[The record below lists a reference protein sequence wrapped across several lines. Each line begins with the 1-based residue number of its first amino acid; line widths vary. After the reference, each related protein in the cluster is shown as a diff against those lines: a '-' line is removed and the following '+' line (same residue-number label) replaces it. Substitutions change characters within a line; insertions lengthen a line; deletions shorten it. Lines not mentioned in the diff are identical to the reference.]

1 MSDEDKSGTAALRGE
16 ALRRAI
22 RETIEPFL
30 DLQTHEIFI
39 FGSEA
44 TPGRNDRS
52 DIDIGILGPKPV
64 PGYVIQRIRDGL
76 EQLRTLRAFD
86 VVDFARVDESFKAV
100 ALQNVERL

>member
-52 DIDIGILGPKPV
+52 ENPL
-64 PGYVIQRIRDGL
+64 Y
-76 EQLRTLRAFD
+76 
-86 VVDFARVDESFKAV
+86 
-100 ALQNVERL
+100 